1 MLLVNI
7 PRRVEPEWLD
17 VLAPSDPRAVRS
29 RRDLR
34 RVNALMGNA
43 AIVAKR
49 LEESCAHGSLRRIA
63 EIGAGDGTFM
73 LRLAQNISRPP
84 RDVIVVLLD
93 QQDIVGAQTL
103 ERFSSLRWQAQPV
116 AADVFGWLAGPVGE
130 VFDAIVANLFLH
142 HFEPARLAAL
152 LSLIATRTRVFIA
165 CEPRRSGFALAGSHM
180 LWAVGCNDV
189 SRHDAAVSVR
199 AGFEGEELSALWPQ
213 TSEWRVQECARGL
226 FSHCFVASRV
236 SADAPQHR
244 PAA

>member
-1 MLLVNI
+1 VNI
-7 PRRVEPEWLD
+7 PRRVESEWLD

-34 RVNALMGNA
+34 RVNVLMGNA
-43 AIVAKR
+43 AIVASK
-49 LEESCAHGSLRRIA
+49 LQQNFPDGSLRRIA

-103 ERFSSLRWQAQPV
+103 ERFSSLRWRADPV
-116 AADVFGWLAGPVGE
+116 AADVFDWLAQPAGGR
-130 VFDAIVANLFLH
+130 FDAIVANLFLH
-142 HFEPARLAAL
+142 HFEPAKLTAL
-152 LSLIATRTRVFIA
+152 LFLIATRTRVFIA
-165 CEPRRSGFALAGSHM
+165 CEPRRSGLALAGSHM
-180 LWAVGCNDV
+180 LWTIGCNDV

-213 TSEWRVQECARGL
+213 TSEWRLQECAQGL
-226 FSHCFVASRV
+226 FSHCFVARRV
-236 SADAPQHR
+236 SANV
-244 PAA
+244 